1 MNVVG
6 ESPPEHPQ
14 TEVSPYVVAV
24 TGGVASGKSTV
35 TAMFEALGVPV
46 VDADEAAR
54 AVVTPGSEGLAAVLE
69 AFGSEFLMEDGS
81 LDRARMRAT
90 VFADAGAR
98 RRLEAILHPRIRR
111 HMHEQVK
118 RMYASDPPPPYLI
131 AAIPLLAE
139 VGAYPWVSRV
149 LVVDAPEPIQVERL
163 MRRDGVD
170 VDMARAMLA
179 AQIGR
184 DQRLALADDVIVND
198 ADRDALE
205 SRVRGLHERY
215 LQRGR

>member
-6 ESPPEHPQ
+6 ESNSTPDVAQPF
-14 TEVSPYVVAV
+14 VVAV

-35 TAMFEALGVPV
+35 TGLFEALGVPV

-54 AVVTPGSEGLAAVLE
+54 AVVTPGSDGLAAVIE
-69 AFGSEFLMEDGS
+69 AFGREFLREDGS

-98 RRLEAILHPRIRR
+98 RRLESILHPRIRI
-111 HMHEQVK
+111 HMHDQVQ
-118 RMYASDPPPPYLI
+118 RLAAADPPPPYLI

-139 VGAYPWVSRV
+139 VGAYPWLSRV
-149 LVVDAPEPIQVERL
+149 LVVDAPEQVQVERL

-170 VDMARAMLA
+170 ADMARAMLA
-179 AQIGR
+179 AQISR
-184 DQRLALADDVIVND
+184 EKRLALADDIIVND
-198 ADRDALE
+198 TDLDTLADRVA
-205 SRVRGLHERY
+205 RLHGGY
-215 LQRGR
+215 LGKR